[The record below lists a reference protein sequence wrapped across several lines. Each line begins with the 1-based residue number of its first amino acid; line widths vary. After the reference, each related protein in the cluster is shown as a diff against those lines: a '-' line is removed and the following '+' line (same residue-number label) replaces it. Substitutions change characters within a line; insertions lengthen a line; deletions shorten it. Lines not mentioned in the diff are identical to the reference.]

1 MATSNS
7 EVKVQKDAQGA
18 VDAAESKINSFKNF
32 LGKAAKGLGG
42 GKIPDEAKVTKAKVF
57 VKNMPQGKEEKGGGL
72 ASYLADASV
81 GLILGLPLL
90 FRRGNEVKKNE
101 PIDLESEYEGD
112 EKALIADI
120 KEEEKIREKGIAA
133 LEETRETGKKLDKK
147 KIEDIKNIRPTG
159 ASVKGNMPGSGL
171 DSRRKYTKTTTT
183 SITSQGATGP
193 FSVGYEDGSGRE
205 DTTDFREINKALS
218 TASAAQQELQS
229 GKRVERKGNVNIT
242 PQNAEKFEEAVDNL
256 KVRLKKNV
264 LDKNVDS
271 VSAAK
276 SVKDDDAKPVSN
288 ELEGERK
295 ELASERLRLEKRRRD
310 IIKIHGK
317 DSLEYDEIQVK
328 ISKNKQKSKELPEAS
343 KGGII
348 QGPQSGYPVSLDGKG
363 VDFIGHGT
371 EEVRTKEDGNGAFVV
386 PIDTPHTKKD
396 PTLQKRRDRE
406 AQAMGFKKGFSS
418 GGILRGFSAGGM
430 NSDKVFGAPLLDKD
444 SDLYQYSDIDKV
456 HENAAKTGLDLQG
469 KKYEYT
475 EELSRTT
482 VGTDDGGPLKV
493 ERKSS
498 LMTPQEQYEFLANQ
512 LGPDNI
518 MQLVDGTYFPNV
530 GKMVAE
536 KWGDVARMVEKYMTE
551 GAATV
556 KDVSGVSIDKEVK
569 MALKEFRK
577 TFKDLERFKNNRTG
591 EYDIE
596 AMTSHLNS
604 FVPGTIDYAKV
615 QKKAAEKKE
624 SQQRRMENV
633 KNKSEGGLLKINGVK
648 PYSMGG
654 VLNSISEYSDSE
666 TTSQQSAPIIIPM
679 PIPQQ
684 PQQVTGSV
692 GTGKP
697 PVVPEPDVSM
707 GATEGEVMSA
717 FLFTELGAS

>member
-1 MATSNS
+1 
-7 EVKVQKDAQGA
+7 
-18 VDAAESKINSFKNF
+18 
-32 LGKAAKGLGG
+32 
-42 GKIPDEAKVTKAKVF
+42 
-57 VKNMPQGKEEKGGGL
+57 
-72 ASYLADASV
+72 
-81 GLILGLPLL
+81 
-90 FRRGNEVKKNE
+90 
-101 PIDLESEYEGD
+101 
-112 EKALIADI
+112 
-120 KEEEKIREKGIAA
+120 
-133 LEETRETGKKLDKK
+133 
-147 KIEDIKNIRPTG
+147 
-159 ASVKGNMPGSGL
+159 MPGSGL
-171 DSRRKYTKTTTT
+171 DSRRKDGRTTTK
-183 SITSQGATGP
+183 SITSLGSTGP
-193 FSVGYEDGSGRE
+193 LTVGYEDGSGRE
-205 DTTDFREINKALS
+205 DTTDFQAINEAKNQAY
-218 TASAAQQELQS
+218 TNQQELQS

-276 SVKDDDAKPVSN
+276 SVKSDDDAKPVSN

-512 LGPDNI
+512 LGPDLSLI
-518 MQLVDGTYFPNV
+518 H
-530 GKMVAE
+530 
-536 KWGDVARMVEKYMTE
+536 
-551 GAATV
+551 
-556 KDVSGVSIDKEVK
+556 I
-569 MALKEFRK
+569 
-577 TFKDLERFKNNRTG
+577 
-591 EYDIE
+591 
-596 AMTSHLNS
+596 
-604 FVPGTIDYAKV
+604 
-615 QKKAAEKKE
+615 
-624 SQQRRMENV
+624 
-633 KNKSEGGLLKINGVK
+633 
-648 PYSMGG
+648 
-654 VLNSISEYSDSE
+654 
-666 TTSQQSAPIIIPM
+666 
-679 PIPQQ
+679 
-684 PQQVTGSV
+684 
-692 GTGKP
+692 
-697 PVVPEPDVSM
+697 
-707 GATEGEVMSA
+707 
-717 FLFTELGAS
+717 

>member
-120 KEEEKIREKGIAA
+120 KEEEKIREKGIEA
-133 LEETRETGKKLDKK
+133 LEETKETGKKLDKK
-147 KIEDIKNIRPTG
+147 KLEDIKNIRPTG

-171 DSRRKYTKTTTT
+171 DSRRKDGTTTTT
-183 SITSQGATGP
+183 SSTSQGSTGP
-193 FSVGYEDGSGRE
+193 LTIGYEDGSGRA
-205 DTTDFREINKALS
+205 DTTDFREINKAKNEASSHQQRLLS
-218 TASAAQQELQS
+218 GE
-229 GKRVERKGNVNIT
+229 RVERKNVTIT

-512 LGPDNI
+512 LGPDNV

-624 SQQRRMENV
+624 RQQRLMENV

>member
-1 MATSNS
+1 MATSNT
-7 EVKVQKDAQGA
+7 EVKINQEAQGA
-18 VDAAESKINSFKNF
+18 VDAAESKVNSFKNF
-32 LGKAAKGLGG
+32 LGGAKKALGG
-42 GKIPDEAKVTKAKVF
+42 GDIPDDSKVTKAKVF
-57 VKNMPQGKEEKGGGL
+57 VKTMPQGKEEKGGL

-101 PIDLESEYEGD
+101 PLDLESEYGGD
-112 EKALIADI
+112 EKELIKDI
-120 KEEEKIREKGIAA
+120 KEEEKIREKGIEA
-133 LEETRETGKKLDKK
+133 LEETKDTGKKLDKK
-147 KIEDIKNIRPTG
+147 KIEDIKNI
-159 ASVKGNMPGSGL
+159 KKNQPGSGVKNRNKTSATDSLSSEISIAPPTTARVFDKDGKEITDL
-171 DSRRKYTKTTTT
+171 DERKKFNEETRK
-183 SITSQGATGP
+183 ILNP
-193 FSVGYEDGSGRE
+193 DGSGLK
-205 DTTDFREINKALS
+205 DVTVTTH
-218 TASAAQQELQS
+218 
-229 GKRVERKGNVNIT
+229 
-242 PQNAEKFEEAVDNL
+242 NAEKFEEAVDNL
-256 KVRLKKNV
+256 KIRLKKNV
-264 LDKNVDS
+264 LDKKPDT

-276 SVKDDDAKPVSN
+276 SVQSDDVKPALN
-288 ELEGERK
+288 ELDREK
-295 ELASERLRLEKRRRD
+295 AELSKERLNLEKRRRD

-328 ISKNKQKSKELPEAS
+328 ISKNKKKNKELPEAS

-418 GGILRGFSAGGM
+418 GGFLRGFSAGGM
-430 NSDKVFGAPLLDKD
+430 NPDKVFGAPLLDKD
-444 SDLYQYSDIDKV
+444 SDLYKYSDIAKV
-456 HENAAKTGLDLQG
+456 HENLDTQGYQHETTMTQEKGGIAKV
-469 KKYEYT
+469 K
-475 EELSRTT
+475 S
-482 VGTDDGGPLKV
+482 
-493 ERKSS
+493 KSS
-498 LMTPQEQYEFLANQ
+498 LMTPKDQYEFLANQ
-512 LGPDNI
+512 LGPDNV

-569 MALKEFRK
+569 LALKTFKK
-577 TFKDLERFKNNRTG
+577 TFKDYERFKDPRTG
-591 EYDIE
+591 EYDIP
-596 AMTSHLNS
+596 AMTEHLNS
-604 FVPGTIDYAKV
+604 FVPGTINYAKV
-615 QKKAAEKKE
+615 QKKEAEKKE
-624 SQQRRMENV
+624 RQQKLMKNV
-633 KNKSEGGLLKINGVK
+633 KNKSEGGLLQIHGVK

-666 TTSQQSAPIIIPM
+666 TTPQQSAPMIIPM

-697 PVVPEPDVSM
+697 PVVAEPDVIA

>member
-183 SITSQGATGP
+183 SITSQGQTGP
-193 FSVGYEDGSGRE
+193 VTVVLEDGTE
-205 DTTDFREINKALS
+205 TTDFREINKAKNQ
-218 TASAAQQELQS
+218 ASSDQQELQS
-229 GKRVERKGNVNIT
+229 GKKVERKGNVNIT

-264 LDKNVDS
+264 LDKKPDT

-276 SVKDDDAKPVSN
+276 SVKDDDTKPVLN

-295 ELASERLRLEKRRRD
+295 ELAKERLQLEKQRKQIQSVYGRD
-310 IIKIHGK
+310 SVEYEEIQIKIT
-317 DSLEYDEIQVK
+317 
-328 ISKNKQKSKELPEAS
+328 KNKEKVKELPKAS

-348 QGPQSGYPVSLDGKG
+348 QGPQEGYPVSLDGKKI
-363 VDFIGHGT
+363 DFIGHGT
-371 EEVRTKEDGNGAFVV
+371 EEVRQKKDGNGAFII
-386 PIDTPHTKKD
+386 PIDTPDTRKD
-396 PTLQKRRDRE
+396 PKLMERRQKE
-406 AQAMGFKKGFSS
+406 AAAMGFKS
-418 GGILRGFSAGGM
+418 FSAGGM
-430 NSDKVFGAPLLDKD
+430 NPDKVFGAPLLDKD
-444 SDLYQYSDIDKV
+444 SELYKYSGIDKV

-469 KKYEYT
+469 KKYEYS

-482 VGTDDGGPLKV
+482 VGTGGGPLKV

-512 LGPDNI
+512 LGPDNV

-551 GAATV
+551 GASTV
-556 KDVSGVSIDKEVK
+556 KEVSGVSIDKEVK
-569 MALKEFRK
+569 MALKEFKK
-577 TFKDLERFKNNRTG
+577 TFKDLERFKNQRTG
-591 EYDIE
+591 EYNIP
-596 AMTSHLNS
+596 AMTEHLNS
-604 FVPGTIDYAKV
+604 FVPGTINYAKV

-624 SQQRRMENV
+624 RQQKLMQNV

>member
-1 MATSNS
+1 MATSNN
-7 EVKVQKDAQGA
+7 EVKINQEAQGA
-18 VDAAESKINSFKNF
+18 VDAAESKVNSFKNF
-32 LGKAAKGLGG
+32 LGGAKKVLGG
-42 GKIPDEAKVTKAKVF
+42 GDIPDDSKVTKAKAF
-57 VKNMPQGKEEKGGGL
+57 VKTMPQGKEEKGGL

-120 KEEEKIREKGIAA
+120 KEEEKIREKGIEA
-133 LEETRETGKKLDKK
+133 LEETKETGKKLDKK

-159 ASVKGNMPGSGL
+159 GSVKGNMPGSGL
-171 DSRRKYTKTTTT
+171 DSRRKDGGTTTK

-193 FSVGYEDGSGRE
+193 FVVGYEDGSGRA
-205 DTTDFREINKALS
+205 DTTDFGEINKALS
-218 TASAAQQELQS
+218 TASTAQQELQS

-256 KVRLKKNV
+256 KIRLKKNV

-444 SDLYQYSDIDKV
+444 SDLYKYSDIDKV

-551 GAATV
+551 GASTV
-556 KDVSGVSIDKEVK
+556 KEVSGVSIDKEVK

-624 SQQRRMENV
+624 RQQRLMENV
-633 KNKSEGGLLKINGVK
+633 KNKSEGGLLQINGFK

-666 TTSQQSAPIIIPM
+666 TTPQQSAPMIIPM
-679 PIPQQ
+679 PITQ
-684 PQQVTGSV
+684 PAQQVTGSV

-697 PVVPEPDVSM
+697 PVVAEPDLIA

>member
-183 SITSQGATGP
+183 SITSQGQTGP
-193 FSVGYEDGSGRE
+193 LTVVLEDGTE
-205 DTTDFREINKALS
+205 TTDFREINKAKNQ
-218 TASAAQQELQS
+218 ASSDQQELQS
-229 GKRVERKGNVNIT
+229 GKKVERKGNVNIT

-264 LDKNVDS
+264 LDKKPDT

-276 SVKDDDAKPVSN
+276 SVKDDDTKPVLN

-295 ELASERLRLEKRRRD
+295 ELAKERLQLEKQRKQIQSVYGRD
-310 IIKIHGK
+310 SVEYEEIQIKIT
-317 DSLEYDEIQVK
+317 
-328 ISKNKQKSKELPEAS
+328 KNKEKVKELPKAS

-348 QGPQSGYPVSLDGKG
+348 QGPQEGYPVSLDGKKI
-363 VDFIGHGT
+363 DFIGHGT
-371 EEVRTKEDGNGAFVV
+371 EEVRQKKDGNGAFII
-386 PIDTPHTKKD
+386 PIDTPDTRKD
-396 PTLQKRRDRE
+396 PKLMERRQKE
-406 AQAMGFKKGFSS
+406 AAAMGFKS
-418 GGILRGFSAGGM
+418 FSAGGM
-430 NSDKVFGAPLLDKD
+430 NPDKVFGAPLLDKD
-444 SDLYQYSDIDKV
+444 SELYKYSGIDKV

-469 KKYEYT
+469 KKYEYS

-482 VGTDDGGPLKV
+482 VGTGGGPLKV

-512 LGPDNI
+512 LGPDNV

-551 GAATV
+551 GASTV
-556 KDVSGVSIDKEVK
+556 KEVSGVSIDKEVK
-569 MALKEFRK
+569 MALKEFKK
-577 TFKDLERFKNNRTG
+577 TFKDLERFKNQRTG
-591 EYDIE
+591 EYNIP
-596 AMTSHLNS
+596 AMTEHLNS
-604 FVPGTIDYAKV
+604 FVPGTINYAKV

-624 SQQRRMENV
+624 RQQKLMQNV